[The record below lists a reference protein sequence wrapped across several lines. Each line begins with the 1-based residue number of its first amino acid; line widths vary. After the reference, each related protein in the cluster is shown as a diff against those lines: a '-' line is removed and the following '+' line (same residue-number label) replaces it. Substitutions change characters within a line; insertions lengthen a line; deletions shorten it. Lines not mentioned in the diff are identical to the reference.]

1 MDLELKDKV
10 VMITGSTGGVGEALT
25 KAFAAEGCKLAISS
39 TKQEKLD
46 KLVPSLN
53 LPADHL
59 LTFVVDVTKEEQV
72 QAMVEKT
79 IKTFGGLDVQ
89 VNNAGFEGRN
99 APITEQTYDDFM
111 KVYNIN
117 VFGPMYGMKYAVRQM
132 IKQKSGSIVN
142 IASNGSFVGASGMSP
157 YVSSK
162 HAVAGLSKCVALETA
177 ASNIRVNCICPGA
190 IDTPMMRSI
199 EKKFLGEN
207 VSVEE
212 AKKAFSG
219 AYPDGRYANPEEVA
233 DLAVYLASA
242 RAGHITGACIRQ
254 DGGLEATSR

>member
-1 MDLELKDKV
+1 MDTELKGKV

-46 KLVPSLN
+46 KLLAKLDISPE
-53 LPADHL
+53 DL

-72 QAMVEKT
+72 ADMVAKT
-79 IKTFGGLDVQ
+79 AEHFGSLDVQ

-99 APITEQTYDDFM
+99 APITEQGYEDFM

-117 VFGPMYGMKYAVRQM
+117 VFGPMFGMKYACRQM
-132 IKQKSGSIVN
+132 LAQGSGVIVN
-142 IASNGSFVGASGMSP
+142 IASNGSFVGAPNMAP

-177 ASNIRVNCICPGA
+177 AKGIRVNCICPGA

-199 EKKFLGEN
+199 EKAWLGD
-207 VSVEE
+207 VPVEE
-212 AKKAFSG
+212 AMKK
-219 AYPDGRYANPEEVA
+219 
-233 DLAVYLASA
+233 
-242 RAGHITGACIRQ
+242 
-254 DGGLEATSR
+254 